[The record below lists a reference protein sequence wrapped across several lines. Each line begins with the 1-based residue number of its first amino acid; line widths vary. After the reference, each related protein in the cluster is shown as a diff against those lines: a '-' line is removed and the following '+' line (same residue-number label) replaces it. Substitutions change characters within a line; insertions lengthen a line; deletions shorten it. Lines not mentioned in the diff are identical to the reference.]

1 MRASREKK
9 QIDSTLKPEEL
20 ERQAYAKSIKLLGN
34 REHSTTELR
43 KKLGDSGFSSDT
55 IETTLDKLIASGYQ
69 SDERFANLYAE
80 SLLRKNYGP
89 MMISAKLSARGI
101 ESSQAREAIQAA
113 ISDRGVDWSIV
124 ASDALL
130 SKFSAA
136 QFSAQLSPQL
146 SSQLSSQ
153 SSPESSEIDQVFM
166 GKCAR
171 FLNRRGFSSTDSIT
185 AIRLAAETVSD

>member
-1 MRASREKK
+1 M
-9 QIDSTLKPEEL
+9 
-20 ERQAYAKSIKLLGN
+20 
-34 REHSTTELR
+34 
-43 KKLGDSGFSSDT
+43 KLGDSGFSATT
-55 IETTLDKLIASGYQ
+55 IESTLDKLIGSGYQ
-69 SDERFANLYAE
+69 SDERFATLYAE

-113 ISDRGVDWSIV
+113 ITERGVDWPMV

-136 QFSAQLSPQL
+136 QFST
-146 SSQLSSQ
+146 Q
-153 SSPESSEIDQVFM
+153 SSDESADEYSGESSKIDQVFM

-185 AIRLAAETVSD
+185 AIRLASETVSD

>member
-1 MRASREKK
+1 MDMGLGREKK
-9 QIDSTLKPEEL
+9 QIDPNLKPEEL
-20 ERQAYAKSIKLLGN
+20 ARQAYAKAIKLLGS
-34 REHSTTELR
+34 REHSSTELR
-43 KKLGDSGFSSDT
+43 KKLGDSGFSAET
-55 IETTLDKLIASGYQ
+55 IEATLDQLIGSGYQ

-113 ISDRGVDWSIV
+113 IHNRGADWPSV

-136 QFSAQLSPQL
+136 QLSAQSTGK
-146 SSQLSSQ
+146 SSDEFTN
-153 SSPESSEIDQVFM
+153 ESSNIDQVIM

-185 AIRLAAETVSD
+185 AIRLALETVS

>member
-1 MRASREKK
+1 MRSSREKK
-9 QIDSTLKPEEL
+9 QIDSNLSPQEL
-20 ERQAYAKSIKLLGN
+20 ARQAYAKAINLLGN
-34 REHSTTELR
+34 REHSTTELH
-43 KKLGDSGFSSDT
+43 KKLSDSGFSNDT
-55 IETTLDKLIASGYQ
+55 IEATLEELVRSGYQ
-69 SDERFANLYAE
+69 SDERFATLYAE

-89 MMISAKLSARGI
+89 MVMSAKLSARGI

-113 ISDRGVDWSIV
+113 IRDRGVDWSMV

-136 QFSAQLSPQL
+136 QLTGQF
-146 SSQLSSQ
+146 
-153 SSPESSEIDQVFM
+153 SEIDQAFM

-185 AIRLAAETVSD
+185 AIRLASETVSE

>member
-1 MRASREKK
+1 MSRVKN
-9 QIDSTLKPEEL
+9 QIDSALKPEEL

-43 KKLGDSGFSSDT
+43 KKLSDSGFSTDT

-89 MMISAKLSARGI
+89 MMISAKLSSRGI

-113 ISDRGVDWSIV
+113 IRDRGVDWSVV

-136 QFSAQLSPQL
+136 QFSCES
-146 SSQLSSQ
+146 SSQ
-153 SSPESSEIDQVFM
+153 SSVQSSEIDQAFM